1 MEQLTNAEEESI
13 ALKTIVIVALVSVVA
28 VTISAAIMSSVLG
41 SAPIGDYYTISVLF
55 DAVGFYPA
63 IAVPFLSAEFYQ
75 FFTVLVLDGI
85 VRIIIIGFLIA
96 SVIELA
102 SKINLQSRLSALS
115 ARKLRGHVIICGYSS
130 FGERLARDLAKSGKK
145 FVIIEREKGKVD
157 MLRDIGYLAIEG
169 DFTKDSYLNA
179 ASIRAAGAAVLDS
192 GSDFEDAL
200 AAIAM
205 RRLNKSL
212 KIIVRVNSESSLA
225 KIVDA
230 GADQCIIPEVLAGA
244 EIGVQIARIL

>member
-1 MEQLTNAEEESI
+1 MEALTTAEEESI
-13 ALKTIVIVALVSVVA
+13 ALKTIIIVALISTVA
-28 VTISAAIMSSVLG
+28 VTISAAVMGGILG
-41 SAPIGDYYTISVLF
+41 SASIGDYYTISVLF
-55 DAVGFYPA
+55 DAVGFYPS
-63 IAVPFLSAEFYQ
+63 IMIPFLSAQFYQ
-75 FFTVLVLDGI
+75 FFTVLVLDGV

-96 SVIELA
+96 SVIEFA

-130 FGERLARDLAKSGKK
+130 FAERLARDLAKSGRK

-169 DFTKDSYLNA
+169 DFTRDTYLNA
-179 ASIRAAGAAVLDS
+179 ASIRAASAAVLDS

-205 RRLNKSL
+205 KRLNKSIR
-212 KIIVRVNSESSLA
+212 IIVRVNMESSLTN
-225 KIVDA
+225 IVNA
-230 GADQCIIPEVLAGA
+230 GADQCIIPEVLAGV
-244 EIGVQIARIL
+244 EIGVHIARIL